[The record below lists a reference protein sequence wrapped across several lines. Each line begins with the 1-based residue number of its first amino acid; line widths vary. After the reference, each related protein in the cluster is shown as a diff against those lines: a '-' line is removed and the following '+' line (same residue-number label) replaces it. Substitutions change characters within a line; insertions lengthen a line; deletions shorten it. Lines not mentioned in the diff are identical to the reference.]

1 MPNNN
6 NLVSHKNTNIYL
18 PNTNM
23 IHKYKNVF
31 TRQKKVFVCTVIGCG
46 APHHQ
51 RRRKKEFERARS
63 VGVALASSVVS
74 VFLRS
79 HRSVLSLS
87 LPPAQAQARSIPWA
101 FASLCWIRFCAS
113 FNSVLSPL
121 FRHINQRRL
130 PGLVY
135 VFEVFFGSPVAARSG
150 HLLRE
155 RKSL

>member
-74 VFLRS
+74 VSSVAIAPFIAFSASSSSSSQVNPLGICLALLDPLLCFLQFGFIP
-79 HRSVLSLS
+79 SLS
-87 LPPAQAQARSIPWA
+87 AYQSAP
-101 FASLCWIRFCAS
+101 
-113 FNSVLSPL
+113 
-121 FRHINQRRL
+121 
-130 PGLVY
+130 
-135 VFEVFFGSPVAARSG
+135 AARIG
-150 HLLRE
+150 VRF
-155 RKSL
+155 